1 MPPGNYSVNTD
12 FTGSDSAGIR
22 TPENLSR
29 SIRRLIL
36 DSAFHA
42 NKGHLGSALS
52 VCEILTAL
60 GLVANEF
67 GTESDTRDR
76 LILSKGHS
84 SLALYCTLVE
94 FGVHNPDILTKYCK
108 DDSLLQTHPD
118 RELAGVEFSTGSLGQ
133 GIGYGVGVALA
144 AKLTK
149 REFRTFVVL
158 SDSELNEGST
168 IEAAA
173 IAGTQSLSSLVVVLD
188 LNGQQALGYTNDVLR
203 VGNPTK
209 TWAEM
214 GWDVEEVPGHDI
226 NALNYALRDNP
237 NTSRPKLVIAHT
249 IAGKGVSFMER
260 KIEWHYLPMTEIQYQ
275 AAIAEVE
282 SR

>member
-1 MPPGNYSVNTD
+1 MGSSV
-12 FTGSDSAGIR
+12 R
-22 TPENLSR
+22 TAQ
-29 SIRRLIL
+29 SIRRRIL
-36 DSAFHA
+36 ETAFRA

-52 VCEILTAL
+52 VCEILAAI
-60 GLVANEF
+60 GFSAREF
-67 GTESDTRDR
+67 GKASDARDR
-76 LILSKGHS
+76 VILSKGHS

-94 FGVHNPDILTKYCK
+94 FGIHDPDILTEYCK
-108 DDSLLQTHPD
+108 DNSLLQTHPD
-118 RELAGVEFSTGSLGQ
+118 NELAGVEFITGSLGQ

-144 AKLTK
+144 AKLTQ

-203 VGNPTK
+203 VGNSAM

-214 GWDVEEVPGHDI
+214 GWDIEEVPGHDM
-226 NALNYALRDNP
+226 NALISALRINP
-237 NTSRPKLVIAHT
+237 NAQRPKLVIAHT
-249 IAGKGVSFMER
+249 TAGKGVSFMER
-260 KIEWHYLPMTEIQYQ
+260 KIEWHYLPMTIDQYET
-275 AAIAEVE
+275 AITEVANG
-282 SR
+282 

>member
-1 MPPGNYSVNTD
+1 MH
-12 FTGSDSAGIR
+12 DSKRRAQ
-22 TPENLSR
+22 
-29 SIRRLIL
+29 SIRRRIL
-36 DSAFHA
+36 DTAFGA

-60 GLVANEF
+60 GLVASEF
-67 GTESDTRDR
+67 GTESDSRDR
-76 LILSKGHS
+76 VILSKGHS
-84 SLALYCTLVE
+84 SLALYCALVE
-94 FGVHNPDILTKYCK
+94 FGIHNPDILTKYCR

-118 RELAGVEFSTGSLGQ
+118 HELAGVEFITGSLGQ

-203 VGNPTK
+203 VGNSSI

-214 GWDVEEVPGHDI
+214 GWDIEEVPGHDMNALI
-226 NALNYALRDNP
+226 NALRSSANVQ
-237 NTSRPKLVIAHT
+237 RPKLVIAHT

-260 KIEWHYLPMTEIQYQ
+260 NIEWHYLPMTRPQYET
-275 AAIAEVE
+275 AIAEVTNG
-282 SR
+282 

>member
-1 MPPGNYSVNTD
+1 MEHPV
-12 FTGSDSAGIR
+12 R
-22 TPENLSR
+22 TAQ
-29 SIRRLIL
+29 SIRRRIL
-36 DSAFHA
+36 DTAFHA

-60 GLVANEF
+60 GLVAHEF
-67 GTESDTRDR
+67 GTVSDTRDR

-118 RELAGVEFSTGSLGQ
+118 RELAGVEFITGSLGQ

-149 REFRTFVVL
+149 RHFRTFVVL

-188 LNGQQALGYTNDVLR
+188 LNGQQALGYTDDVLR
-203 VGNPTK
+203 VGNPAT
-209 TWAEM
+209 TWTEM
-214 GWDVEEVPGHDI
+214 GWDVEEVPGHDM
-226 NALNYALRDNP
+226 NALNLALRRNP
-237 NTSRPKLVIAHT
+237 KALRPKLVIAHT
-249 IAGKGVSFMER
+249 VAGKGVSFMER
-260 KIEWHYLPMTEIQYQ
+260 RIEWHYLPMTRPQYES
-275 AAIAEVE
+275 AMAEVA
-282 SR
+282 RG

>member
-1 MPPGNYSVNTD
+1 MEHPV
-12 FTGSDSAGIR
+12 R
-22 TPENLSR
+22 TAQ
-29 SIRRLIL
+29 SIRRRIL
-36 DSAFHA
+36 DTAFHA

-60 GLVANEF
+60 GLVAHEF
-67 GTESDTRDR
+67 GTVSDTRDR

-84 SLALYCTLVE
+84 SLALYCALVE
-94 FGVHNPDILTKYCK
+94 FGVHNPDILTEYCK

-118 RELAGVEFSTGSLGQ
+118 HDLAGVEFITGSLGQ

-149 REFRTFVVL
+149 RDFRTFVVL

-188 LNGQQALGYTNDVLR
+188 LNGQQALGYTDEVLR
-203 VGNPTK
+203 VGNPAT

-214 GWDVEEVPGHDI
+214 GWDVEEVPGHDM
-226 NALNYALRDNP
+226 NALNLALRRNP
-237 NTSRPKLVIAHT
+237 KALRPKLVIAHT
-249 IAGKGVSFMER
+249 VAGKGVSFMER
-260 KIEWHYLPMTEIQYQ
+260 RIEWHYLPMTKPQYET
-275 AAIAEVE
+275 AIAEVA
-282 SR
+282 RG